1 MEILTGNETVLCKS
15 KDLLQKT
22 LTEIFYDG
30 NILVYKR
37 RWCGYEIQ
45 KNNLGGYKMNK
56 RLGKFVAITSIAVM
70 SLSVFMACGAKETPA
85 PAGPADT
92 GKVYE
97 FKFGHAADVNNTW
110 HKGAVKFAEEVE
122 AKSKGRIKVTVYPS
136 EQLGKEV
143 DNVTAIQAG
152 TADMVLSGE
161 SLQGWA
167 NLVGIMSTP
176 YLIKDS
182 AHLKAVAS
190 GEPGK
195 LLEKEIYD
203 KAGLKVLTY
212 FERGPRML
220 TSKKPIKNMADLK
233 GLNLRL
239 PNVPL
244 FIETWNSWGA
254 RPTPM
259 AFSEVFT
266 SLQQNVIEAQENPL
280 ALMNSGG
287 FYEVQD
293 YINNTAHVRG
303 WIYMLVGVD
312 QWEALPADLQ
322 QVMMDAAKTA
332 QEYENGLF
340 LEAEDKILDEL
351 LNEKGMEWVET
362 DTTEMVSTAEAYYEK
377 NFTPEML
384 ELYNSIK
391 ELK

>member
-1 MEILTGNETVLCKS
+1 
-15 KDLLQKT
+15 
-22 LTEIFYDG
+22 
-30 NILVYKR
+30 
-37 RWCGYEIQ
+37 
-45 KNNLGGYKMNK
+45 MNK
-56 RLGKFVAITSIAVM
+56 RLGKFVAITSAAVM
-70 SLSVFMACGAKETPA
+70 SISVFMACGAKETPA

-97 FKFGHAADVNNTW
+97 FKFGHAADENNTW
-110 HKGAVKFAEEVE
+110 HKGAMKFAEEVE
-122 AKSKGRIKVTVYPS
+122 AKSEGRIKVTVYPS

-182 AHLKAVAS
+182 AHLKAVAD

-203 KAGLKVLTY
+203 KAGLKVLGY

-220 TSKKPIKNMADLK
+220 TSKKPINNMADLA

-244 FIETWNSWGA
+244 FIETWNAWGA

-303 WIYMLVGVD
+303 WIYMLIGVD
-312 QWEALPADLQ
+312 QWEALPEDLQ

-340 LEAEDKILDEL
+340 LADEDRILKEL

-362 DTTEMVSTAEAYYEK
+362 DTTEMVAAAEAYYEK

-384 ELYNSIK
+384 ELYNAIK
-391 ELK
+391 ELKK